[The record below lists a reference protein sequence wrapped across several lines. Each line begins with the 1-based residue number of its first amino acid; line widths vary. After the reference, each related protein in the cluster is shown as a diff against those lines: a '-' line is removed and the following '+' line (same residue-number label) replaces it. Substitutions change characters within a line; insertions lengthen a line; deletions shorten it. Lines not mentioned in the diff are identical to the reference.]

1 MPDKSANGYR
11 ALTLIYPSATYPQ
24 LSSSVDNPISL
35 YCSPWPKPLFC
46 DHLLDKDDT
55 MTVSTFILLGLLIL
69 LAGYAV
75 TLYNN
80 LLALKHRVTQAWS
93 NIDVLLK
100 QRHDELPKLVETCKQ
115 YMQYE
120 QETLEKVI
128 NARSMVSN
136 AAQNQ
141 DLGALGVAE
150 TALRSGLGR
159 LFALAEDYPE
169 LRANQ
174 SFQNLQ
180 SRISDL
186 ENSIADRRELY
197 NDVVNLNNIRIEQ
210 VPDVFIANFFK
221 FGAYELLEFA
231 EEETA
236 DVDIKELFGS

>member
-1 MPDKSANGYR
+1 MA
-11 ALTLIYPSATYPQ
+11 
-24 LSSSVDNPISL
+24 
-35 YCSPWPKPLFC
+35 
-46 DHLLDKDDT
+46 
-55 MTVSTFILLGLLIL
+55 VSTFILLGLLL
-69 LAGYAV
+69 LIAGYGI

-80 LLALKHRVTQAWS
+80 LVALKHRVAQAWS

-100 QRHDELPKLVETCKQ
+100 QRHDELPKLVETCKE

-120 QETLEKVI
+120 QDTLQKVV

-136 AAQNQ
+136 AAKNQ
-141 DLGALGVAE
+141 DLGALGIAE
-150 TALRSGLGR
+150 SALRSGLGR

-180 SRISDL
+180 ARISDL

-221 FGAYELLEFA
+221 FGAYELLEFT

-236 DVDIKELFGS
+236 DVSIKGLFHS